1 MLRDVTLSAQG
12 RSETVDAMSPAAS
25 AMPAASA
32 RARVSP
38 GTPRERPGDLGRGG
52 DAGASTSSRVTNPSS
67 LSPSPR
73 RKPPVGGARHARVVR
88 AAAAPGGDG
97 PGGWL
102 RPLESLAQRMG
113 VTMYQAP
120 APPAV
125 VPGARVDFLESMLQW
140 HLDTS
145 TSADLVTRDVQDA
158 IVAEVTSFPVD
169 KVAVGESP
177 SVAMHV
183 PIPLLRASPG
193 GPPSSLAAMGARS
206 ARGRAL
212 DSASFDDSAS
222 SGRDSSV
229 DSDGPLF
236 AFPEWDGWT
245 QPTTAMTLRAVLM
258 TASALSA
265 AAGMRAYDRGAT
277 SAAEDASGGGS
288 VGRGAGAPQILLPLN
303 PAAVSYTHLTLP
315 TILRV

>member
-1 MLRDVTLSAQG
+1 
-12 RSETVDAMSPAAS
+12 
-25 AMPAASA
+25 
-32 RARVSP
+32 
-38 GTPRERPGDLGRGG
+38 
-52 DAGASTSSRVTNPSS
+52 
-67 LSPSPR
+67 
-73 RKPPVGGARHARVVR
+73 
-88 AAAAPGGDG
+88 
-97 PGGWL
+97 
-102 RPLESLAQRMG
+102 MG

-145 TSADLVTRDVQDA
+145 TSADLVTREVQDA

-212 DSASFDDSAS
+212 DDAFDDSAECAANGS
-222 SGRDSSV
+222 TK

-236 AFPEWDGWT
+236 TFPEWDGWT

-277 SAAEDASGGGS
+277 SSLAAEDASGGGS
-288 VGRGAGAPQILLPLN
+288 VVRRGASAGAPCDFAP
-303 PAAVSYTHLTLP
+303 PEPRGVRGFRGFGARA
-315 TILRV
+315 RR

>member
-1 MLRDVTLSAQG
+1 
-12 RSETVDAMSPAAS
+12 
-25 AMPAASA
+25 
-32 RARVSP
+32 
-38 GTPRERPGDLGRGG
+38 
-52 DAGASTSSRVTNPSS
+52 
-67 LSPSPR
+67 
-73 RKPPVGGARHARVVR
+73 
-88 AAAAPGGDG
+88 
-97 PGGWL
+97 
-102 RPLESLAQRMG
+102 MG

-145 TSADLVTRDVQDA
+145 TSADLVTREVQDA

-212 DSASFDDSAS
+212 DDAFEKNDDSAS
-222 SGRDSSV
+222 SANGSTK

-236 AFPEWDGWT
+236 AFPSG
-245 QPTTAMTLRAVLM
+245 TA
-258 TASALSA
+258 
-265 AAGMRAYDRGAT
+265 
-277 SAAEDASGGGS
+277 
-288 VGRGAGAPQILLPLN
+288 GRSP
-303 PAAVSYTHLTLP
+303 
-315 TILRV
+315 RRR